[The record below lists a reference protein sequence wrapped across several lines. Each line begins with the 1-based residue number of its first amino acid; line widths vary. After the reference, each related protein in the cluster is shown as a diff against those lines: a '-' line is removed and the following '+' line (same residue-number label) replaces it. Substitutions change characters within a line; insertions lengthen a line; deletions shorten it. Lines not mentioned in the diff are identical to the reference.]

1 MGSDAGEDF
10 GTGYSM
16 IGDHGGRRWVAW
28 REVQQIREANGCE
41 NQSNPA

>member
-1 MGSDAGEDF
+1 MGSDAGKDF

-16 IGDHGGRRWVAW
+16 IGGHDGRRWVAW

-41 NQSNPA
+41 NQNTQA